1 MATRDEL
8 INRFTYHPPKND
20 QSDRYVAI
28 RKAGLDFALLIFD
41 TTPESREQSVAFTK
55 IDEAVQAANSAIAR
69 NE

>member
-1 MATRDEL
+1 MTTRAEL

-20 QSDRYVAI
+20 QPDRYVAI
-28 RKAGLDFALLIFD
+28 RAAGLTFALLIFD

>member
-1 MATRDEL
+1 MATREEL

-20 QSDRYVAI
+20 QPDRYVTI
-28 RKAGLDFALLIFD
+28 RKAGLEFALLILE

>member
-1 MATRDEL
+1 MATREEL

-20 QSDRYVAI
+20 QPDRYGAI
-28 RKAGLDFALLIFD
+28 RAAGLEFALLIWEA
-41 TTPESREQSVAFTK
+41 TPESREQSVAFTK

>member
-1 MATRDEL
+1 MTTREEL

-20 QSDRYVAI
+20 QPDRYVAI
-28 RKAGLDFALLIFD
+28 RTAGLEFALLVWE